1 MCWRLWQIALWLS
14 GSVTESIHGLA
25 GAWRLLLGMHCLA
38 AAVSSDVG
46 MTPRGQISSYATS
59 RNGGCWW
66 DTGRVLRP
74 HTLRGQDLREI
85 IYILVAQYL
94 TLRIMTRIPP
104 WIHGENRSEFFLS
117 VFFCLNREIIVNLI
131 MMQNW
136 RRKRRS
142 ANTIYRDIV
151 PKEKTAF
158 ICMISF
164 IEMCIN

>member
-1 MCWRLWQIALWLS
+1 MARI
-14 GSVTESIHGLA
+14 
-25 GAWRLLLGMHCLA
+25 
-38 AAVSSDVG
+38 
-46 MTPRGQISSYATS
+46 
-59 RNGGCWW
+59 
-66 DTGRVLRP
+66 
-74 HTLRGQDLREI
+74 DL
-85 IYILVAQYL
+85 
-94 TLRIMTRIPP
+94 
-104 WIHGENRSEFFLS
+104 NSFFS

-164 IEMCIN
+164 IEMGINRHTDISSLWFLKDHKYNLKILAWSYI

>member
-1 MCWRLWQIALWLS
+1 MPRLEMVGA
-14 GSVTESIHGLA
+14 GGTLA
-25 GAWRLLLGMHCLA
+25 
-38 AAVSSDVG
+38 
-46 MTPRGQISSYATS
+46 
-59 RNGGCWW
+59 
-66 DTGRVLRP
+66 VLRP

-104 WIHGENRSEFFLS
+104 WIHGESRSEFFLS

-142 ANTIYRDIV
+142 ANTIYKDIV